1 MQICTVGAA
10 LIHAAGGTD
19 MTKPTGAYHNYV
31 NMPHNEIHSYNK
43 DITIN
48 ELNRFAIYS

>member
-1 MQICTVGAA
+1 
-10 LIHAAGGTD
+10 
-19 MTKPTGAYHNYV
+19 V

-48 ELNRFAIYS
+48 ELNRFAIYSWKME